1 MTNRY
6 HSKAATPRAVLLF
19 GLVLSLFFSVPA
31 IAQDSQAD
39 KDEQKVVAIN
49 TTLNYEL
56 LEPVQYIRKA
66 DILLNALSTNR
77 IETGKIY
84 LGASLIGLVDYQ
96 ASNTDS
102 KFGYL
107 MRHPT
112 ANNQIGK
119 EVSEA
124 TLHSAQ
130 LMFAGAI
137 TNWLSIYTE
146 LLYDPQ
152 QSFGAGTLTA
162 LTRNQVQ
169 VRKGFVVLGNLNDFP
184 IYGAVGKM
192 DVNFGYQGSVSPF
205 TNSTMWHAFAGLG
218 FGAMIGVDLGG
229 FNGSFTAV
237 QGGAQFRA
245 LHVPVEGTAVPSRL
259 NNFVFDGSY
268 TFNFGQSTSIQAGA
282 SFVRGSAYC
291 QDFPVVHF
299 MPCDQPNGAG
309 TFYGTANIGRLRLIG
324 AWAITEDPWPG
335 THNPVPPLN
344 VFEEE
349 HVSSLVGGASYVLTD
364 NGMYSFV
371 LSGEFSN
378 FIAGP
383 DGSPWERQNQYILGG
398 ALMINK
404 SSKLFF
410 EVFRTEG
417 YAPLNFISGGNLENA
432 GATHSD
438 RDARSHGVIF
448 GAHIVL

>member
-1 MTNRY
+1 MKSC
-6 HSKAATPRAVLLF
+6 HHATASPRLLLLS
-19 GLVLSLFFSVPA
+19 LVLIFFALPNSA
-31 IAQDSQAD
+31 FAQD
-39 KDEQKVVAIN
+39 DETSSDETRVIAIN
-49 TTLNYEL
+49 SSLNYDL
-56 LEPVQYIRKA
+56 LEHNQYTRKA
-66 DILLNALSTNR
+66 DILLDAVTTGR
-77 IETGKIY
+77 ITTRKLY
-84 LGASLIGLVDYQ
+84 LGASLIGILDYQ

-130 LMFAGAI
+130 IMLAGSLTEWI
-137 TNWLSIYTE
+137 SIFTE
-146 LLYDPQ
+146 FLYDPQ

-162 LTRNQVQ
+162 LARNQVQ
-169 VRKGFVVLGNLNDFP
+169 LRRGFVVFGNMNKFP
-184 IYGAVGKM
+184 LYGALGKL

-218 FGAMIGVDLGG
+218 FGAMVGINLGG
-229 FNGSFTAV
+229 LNASFTAV

-259 NNFVFDGSY
+259 NNFAADGSY
-268 TFNFGQSTSIQAGA
+268 TFRFGRSTSVQAGA

-291 QDFPVVHF
+291 QGFPVVHF
-299 MPCDQPNGAG
+299 MPCESPNGAG
-309 TFYGTANIGRLRLIG
+309 TFYGNIYAGRLRVIG

-344 VFEEE
+344 QFAAEK
-349 HVSSLVGGASYVLTD
+349 VSSLVGGASYVLSD
-364 NGMYSFV
+364 NGMYSFII
-371 LSGEFSN
+371 SGEFSN
-378 FIAGP
+378 FVAGP

-398 ALMINK
+398 SLMINK
-404 SSKLFF
+404 SSRLFV

-417 YAPLNFISGGNLENA
+417 YAPLNFISGGNLENP

-438 RDARSHGVIF
+438 RDALSHGVIF